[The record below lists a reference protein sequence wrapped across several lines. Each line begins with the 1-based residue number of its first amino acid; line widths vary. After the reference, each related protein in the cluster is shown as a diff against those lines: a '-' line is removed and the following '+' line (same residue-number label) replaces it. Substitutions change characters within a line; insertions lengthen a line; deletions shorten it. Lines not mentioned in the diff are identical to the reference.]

1 MGIPHVLAIPYPAQG
16 HVLPLMELALRLV
29 KNGIKVT
36 FVNTEFDHKRV
47 IESLSGEENV
57 PDMMHLV
64 SVPDGLESWEDRN
77 DLGKLT
83 KTIFRVMPA
92 KLEALME
99 KMNES
104 ETDKITCLITDE
116 SMGWALEIAKN
127 MGVRAVAFWPAA
139 AALLA
144 LQLNIPKLIDDG
156 IIDSSG
162 TIMKKQMVQLSSTM
176 LAVDSEHFLWASV
189 GDATTQGIVFDAI
202 LKNNRTLKM
211 ADWIIGNSSN
221 ELETSV
227 FTLFPE
233 MLPIGPLLAS
243 NRLGKSVGSYWPE
256 DSDCLAWLDKQPVQ
270 SVIYVAFGS
279 FTVFD
284 QTQFQELA
292 LGLERTNMPFLWV
305 VRRNLTAETDNAY
318 PKGSKERIQGR
329 GRLSS
334 WAPQQQVLSHPS
346 VACFLSHCGWNSTI
360 EGVSNGVPFLCWPYF
375 ADQFTNRSYICD
387 DWKVGLGLEKDGNG
401 IIAQGEV
408 KNKIEQ
414 LVTVKGYKERAL
426 DLKAKVMSSLR
437 EDGCSGKN
445 FNNFVKWIK
454 DD

>member
-1 MGIPHVLAIPYPAQG
+1 MGSPHVLAIPYPAQG
-16 HVLPLMELALRLV
+16 HVLPLMELALCLV
-29 KNGIKVT
+29 KHGIKVT

-77 DLGKLT
+77 DAGKLM
-83 KTIFRVMPA
+83 KAIFRVMPA
-92 KLEALME
+92 KLEALIE
-99 KMNES
+99 KINQSES
-104 ETDKITCLITDE
+104 DKITCLIADE
-116 SMGWALEIAKN
+116 NVGWALEVAKK
-127 MGVRAVAFWPAA
+127 MKVRTVAFWPAA
-139 AALLA
+139 AAQIA
-144 LQLNIPKLIDDG
+144 LKLNIPKLIDDG

-162 TIMKKQMVQLSSTM
+162 SVLKKQMVQLSSTI
-176 LAVDSEHFLWASV
+176 LAVDSAHLVWACI
-189 GDATTQGIVFDAI
+189 GDPTTQGILFDVI
-202 LKNNRTLKM
+202 LKNNRTLKL
-211 ADWIIGNSSN
+211 ADWIICNSSN

-227 FTLFPE
+227 FNSFPE

-243 NRLGKSVGSYWPE
+243 NRLGKSVGSYWPA

-279 FTVFD
+279 TTVFD
-284 QTQFQELA
+284 HTQFQELA

-305 VRRNLTAETDNAY
+305 VRHNLTAGKDNAY
-318 PKGSKERIQGR
+318 PKGFRDRIQGR
-329 GRLSS
+329 GKLAS

-346 VACFLSHCGWNSTI
+346 VACFLSHCGWNSTM

-375 ADQFTNRSYICD
+375 TDQFTNRSYVCD
-387 DWKVGLGLEKDGNG
+387 VWKVGLGLEKDENG

-414 LVTVKGYKERAL
+414 LVTVKGYRERSL
-426 DLKAKVMSSLR
+426 DLKAKVMNSLK

-445 FNNFVKWIK
+445 FNNLVKLIK

>member
-1 MGIPHVLAIPYPAQG
+1 
-16 HVLPLMELALRLV
+16 
-29 KNGIKVT
+29 
-36 FVNTEFDHKRV
+36 
-47 IESLSGEENV
+47 
-57 PDMMHLV
+57 
-64 SVPDGLESWEDRN
+64 
-77 DLGKLT
+77 
-83 KTIFRVMPA
+83 
-92 KLEALME
+92 
-99 KMNES
+99 
-104 ETDKITCLITDE
+104 
-116 SMGWALEIAKN
+116 

-139 AALLA
+139 AAVSA
-144 LQLNIPKLIDDG
+144 LELNIPKLIHDG
-156 IIDSSG
+156 IIDSSANFVAG
-162 TIMKKQMVQLSSTM
+162 SVLKNQMVQLSPTI
-176 LAVDSEHFLWASV
+176 LAMDSAHFVWACI
-189 GDATTQGIVFDAI
+189 GDPTTQGIIFYVI
-202 LKNNRTLKM
+202 LKNIRTLKL
-211 ADWIIGNSSN
+211 ADWIICNSSN

-227 FTLFPE
+227 FNSYPE
-233 MLPIGPLLAS
+233 MLPIGPLLSS
-243 NRLGKSVGSYWPE
+243 NRLGKLVGSYGPK
-256 DSDCLAWLDKQPVQ
+256 DLDCLVWLDKQPVQ

-279 FTVFD
+279 ITVFD

-318 PKGSKERIQGR
+318 PKGFKERIQGR

-334 WAPQQQVLSHPS
+334 WAPQQPVLSHPS
-346 VACFLSHCGWNSTI
+346 VACFLGHCGWNSTV

-426 DLKAKVMSSLR
+426 DLKAKVMNSLR

>member
-116 SMGWALEIAKN
+116 SMGWALEIVKK

-139 AALLA
+139 AAVLA
-144 LQLNIPKLIDDG
+144 LELNIPKLIHDG

-162 TIMKKQMVQLSSTM
+162 TITKKQMVQLSSTM
-176 LAVDSEHFLWASV
+176 LAVDSEHFAWASV
-189 GDATTQGIVFDAI
+189 GDAITQGIVFDAI

-221 ELETSV
+221 ELEASV

-318 PKGSKERIQGR
+318 PKGFKERIQGR

-387 DWKVGLGLEKDGNG
+387 DWKVGLRLEKYGNG

-408 KNKIEQ
+408 KNKIE
-414 LVTVKGYKERAL
+414 
-426 DLKAKVMSSLR
+426 
-437 EDGCSGKN
+437 
-445 FNNFVKWIK
+445 
-454 DD
+454 

>member
-1 MGIPHVLAIPYPAQG
+1 MGSPHVLAIPYPAQG
-16 HVLPLMELALRLV
+16 HVLPLMELALCLV
-29 KNGIKVT
+29 KHGIKVT

-64 SVPDGLESWEDRN
+64 SIPDGLESWEDRN
-77 DLGKLT
+77 DAGKLM
-83 KTIFRVMPA
+83 KAIFCVMPA
-92 KLEALME
+92 KLEALIE
-99 KMNES
+99 KINQSES
-104 ETDKITCLITDE
+104 DKITCIIADE
-116 SMGWALEIAKN
+116 FLGLALEVAKK

-139 AALLA
+139 AAVYA
-144 LQLNIPKLIDDG
+144 QKLNIPKLIDDG

-162 TIMKKQMVQLSSTM
+162 TIMKKQMVQLSPAI
-176 LAVDSEHFLWASV
+176 LAMDSEHFAWASV
-189 GDATTQGIVFDAI
+189 GDATTQGIVFDA
-202 LKNNRTLKM
+202 LAKNNRTLKM

-221 ELETSV
+221 ELEASV

-256 DSDCLAWLDKQPVQ
+256 DWDCLAWLDKQPVQ

-279 FTVFD
+279 TSVFD
-284 QTQFQELA
+284 HTQFQELA
-292 LGLERTNMPFLWV
+292 LGLELTNMPFLWV
-305 VRRNLTAETDNAY
+305 VRRNLTAETDSAY
-318 PKGSKERIQGR
+318 PKGFRDRIQGR
-329 GRLSS
+329 GRLAS
-334 WAPQQQVLSHPS
+334 WAPQQQVLAHPS
-346 VACFLSHCGWNSTI
+346 VACFLSHCGWNSTM

-387 DWKVGLGLEKDGNG
+387 VWKVGLGLEKDENG
-401 IIAQGEV
+401 IVAQGQV

-414 LVTVKGYKERAL
+414 LVTVKGYRERAL
-426 DLKAKVMSSLR
+426 DLKAKVMNSLG

-445 FNNFVKWIK
+445 FNNLVKWIK

>member
-116 SMGWALEIAKN
+116 SMGWALEIAKK

-139 AALLA
+139 AAVLA
-144 LQLNIPKLIDDG
+144 LELNIPKLIHDG

-162 TIMKKQMVQLSSTM
+162 TITKKQMVQLSSTM
-176 LAVDSEHFLWASV
+176 LAVDSEHFAWASV
-189 GDATTQGIVFDAI
+189 GDATTQGIVFYAI

-221 ELETSV
+221 ELEASV

-243 NRLGKSVGSYWPE
+243 NQLGRSVGSYWPE

-270 SVIYVAFGS
+270 SVIYVALGS

-292 LGLERTNMPFLWV
+292 LGLERTNMPFPWV

-318 PKGSKERIQGR
+318 PKGFKERIQGR

-360 EGVSNGVPFLCWPYF
+360 EGVSNGVPFLC
-375 ADQFTNRSYICD
+375 
-387 DWKVGLGLEKDGNG
+387 
-401 IIAQGEV
+401 
-408 KNKIEQ
+408 
-414 LVTVKGYKERAL
+414 
-426 DLKAKVMSSLR
+426 
-437 EDGCSGKN
+437 
-445 FNNFVKWIK
+445 
-454 DD
+454 